1 MKTKTLITL
10 LISNVTKK
18 RASEGQLLLKLVLSL
33 RFYFMSQSSPSPRF
47 FIQQLFVT
55 LYIVCV
61 RAIVYSSNCTYPGT
75 YVNYLYTCTF
85 DIIILKFTYSYLF
98 YILQDV
104 TMSDYMYQVLSQLSN
119 WSFSS
124 SSVLC
129 INFVYMAIFDQIETH
144 EECNA
149 KCGLVLFVC

>member
-33 RFYFMSQSSPSPRF
+33 RLYFMSQSSPSPRF

-55 LYIVCV
+55 LYLVCV

-98 YILQDV
+98 YTARCYHVRLH
-104 TMSDYMYQVLSQLSN
+104 VLSQLSN

>member
-18 RASEGQLLLKLVLSL
+18 RASEGQLLLKLVFSL
-33 RFYFMSQSSPSPRF
+33 CFYFMSQSSPSPRF

-85 DIIILKFTYSYLF
+85 DIIILKFTYSYLS
-98 YILQDV
+98 YIYCKMLPCQITCTKLV
-104 TMSDYMYQVLSQLSN
+104 VKLVFFFFFCALHQ
-119 WSFSS
+119 F
-124 SSVLC
+124 C
-129 INFVYMAIFDQIETH
+129 VYGH
-144 EECNA
+144 
-149 KCGLVLFVC
+149 L